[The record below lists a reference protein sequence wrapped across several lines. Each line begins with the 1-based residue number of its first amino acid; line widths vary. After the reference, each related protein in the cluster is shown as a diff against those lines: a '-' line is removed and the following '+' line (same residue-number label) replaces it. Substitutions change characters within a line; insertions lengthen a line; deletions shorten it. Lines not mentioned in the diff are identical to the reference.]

1 MFLLDIFSF
10 SVIIYLVIKIGGNMK
25 KRIISAVVMIII
37 LVPLLI
43 IGKLP
48 FAVLALILGLGSVYE
63 LLKLKPKLPMLTKI
77 ITFILTGILII
88 YAYFNKSIF
97 NILTSFDLRILLL
110 VPLILLI
117 LLVFINDQKKYNY
130 QDAFYLIGVTIFLG
144 IAFGNLIKIREL
156 GLYIFLYLLSIS
168 VMTDTFALF
177 TGMMFGKHKLAPLIS
192 PNKTIEGAI
201 GGSLFGTVAGS
212 LIYIFLIKDYQ
223 NIFLLILL
231 TLFLSIIGQL
241 GDLVKSSIKR
251 NAGIK
256 DFSNLIPGH
265 GGILDRFD
273 SIIFISLT
281 YIVISSLF

>member
-1 MFLLDIFSF
+1 
-10 SVIIYLVIKIGGNMK
+10 MK